1 MVIEAPISKFK
12 KTNLKIYI
20 IALVGLAIWCAYDG
34 YFNDK
39 WIEEHTDADGNP
51 EAYLVFNRK
60 APAFFIG
67 AAVLFGAYLF
77 TLRKKKLIADEDKL
91 ILEGKAEIKYD
102 SIEKVDKTNFD
113 AKGFFIITYKDS
125 SDTEKQLKLSN
136 RRYDNLAPVLEKV
149 VDKIS

>member
-1 MVIEAPISKFK
+1 MVIEAPICKFK

-20 IALVGLAIWCAYDG
+20 IVLVGIAIWCAYDG

-39 WIEEHTDADGNP
+39 WIKEHTDADGNP
-51 EAYLVFNRK
+51 EAYLVVNRK
-60 APAFFIG
+60 APPFLIG
-67 AAVLFGAYLF
+67 AAVLLGAYLF
-77 TLRKKKLIADEDKL
+77 TIRKKKLIADEDKL
-91 ILEGKAEIKYD
+91 IIEGKAEIKYD

-125 SDTEKQLKLSN
+125 SDTEKQLKLSS
-136 RRYDNLAPVLEKV
+136 RRYDKLAPVLEKV